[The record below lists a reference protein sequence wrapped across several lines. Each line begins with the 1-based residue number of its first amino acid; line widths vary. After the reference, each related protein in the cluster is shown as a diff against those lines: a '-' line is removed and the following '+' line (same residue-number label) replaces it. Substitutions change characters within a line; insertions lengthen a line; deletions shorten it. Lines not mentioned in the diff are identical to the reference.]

1 MEQLQNSPS
10 QTAPPH
16 IKSLDRSA
24 SLPKP
29 SITRFVSTSASPSAT
44 ANATAASSTTQSSQS
59 LTWDGYLSLRQKRRY
74 YNIIAS
80 SLTALASFTG
90 GASFLLT
97 QDIEKISGLM
107 FGLDP
112 FMGMGIVCV
121 GFGAT
126 GWLIGPFAGGFVFRL
141 MHRRVAGGMQIK
153 ERDLYQ
159 RIKKYRC
166 DPTSQSVQN
175 PVPDYYGEKI
185 FSVKGYRQ
193 WLKDQRA
200 YRKKRESLTA

>member
-1 MEQLQNSPS
+1 MLYNSSSCLRTATVTFRLSPLQQAPAWNSSKCLTVQATAKHQARPLCTRLTCTQNSPS

-141 MHRRVAGGMQIK
+141 MHRRVAGGMQIV
-153 ERDLYQ
+153 
-159 RIKKYRC
+159 
-166 DPTSQSVQN
+166 S
-175 PVPDYYGEKI
+175 
-185 FSVKGYRQ
+185 
-193 WLKDQRA
+193 
-200 YRKKRESLTA
+200 